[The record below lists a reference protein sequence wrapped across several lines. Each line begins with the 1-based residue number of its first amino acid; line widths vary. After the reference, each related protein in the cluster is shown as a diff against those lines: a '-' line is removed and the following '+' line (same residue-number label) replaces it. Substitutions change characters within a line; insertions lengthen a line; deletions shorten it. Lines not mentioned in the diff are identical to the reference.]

1 MFFGLV
7 TKREL
12 DQLREELTQ
21 QVRKGQAFQQELE
34 YEWAKWYDKF
44 RSLYARLLK
53 REKAAGPEG
62 DGAGDTAAETRPVDR
77 QAAGLQ
83 FPHSRRGF

>member
-1 MFFGLV
+1 MFFGLI

-12 DQLREELTQ
+12 DQLREDLTRD
-21 QVRKGQAFQQELE
+21 VRKGQAFQQEIE
-34 YEWAKWYDKF
+34 YEWAKWFDKF

-53 REKAAGPEG
+53 REQKSAQDAP
-62 DGAGDTAAETRPVDR
+62 GDTNGEPDASKQPRR
-77 QAAGLQ
+77 QLD